1 MSVGFFS
8 QGKTQLSAKSILP
21 MLLMAIA
28 AVNRPIRAGL
38 KWQLGDFCTAVR
50 AGPVALKHLAL
61 ESALRSLAKI
71 FLEGHVPYL
80 TKFPT
85 QLWAFWLATSVE

>member
-1 MSVGFFS
+1 
-8 QGKTQLSAKSILP
+8 

-28 AVNRPIRAGL
+28 AVNRPVRTWL
-38 KWQLGDFCTAVR
+38 EWLLGDFRTAVR

-71 FLEGHVPYL
+71 LEGHVPYL